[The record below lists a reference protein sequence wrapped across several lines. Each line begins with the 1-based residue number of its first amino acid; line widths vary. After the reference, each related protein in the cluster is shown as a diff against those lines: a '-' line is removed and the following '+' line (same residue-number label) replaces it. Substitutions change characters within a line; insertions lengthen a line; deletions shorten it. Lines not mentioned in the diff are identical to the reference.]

1 MTGLSRQTA
10 WHTGSAF
17 GDYDEDGD
25 LDLFLAGYLD
35 LNALPLA
42 GPAPVCNYLGLDT
55 FCGPLGLKAG
65 ADLLYRNNG
74 DGTFTDV
81 TKPSGLSASATRYGF
96 SAVFEDLNQDGR
108 VDLFVANDSAP
119 NFLFLNQGDGVF
131 EESALTMGLAYNAHG
146 KTQADMEVA
155 IGDYDADGDVDLL
168 TTTFSEDY
176 FPLFEQQAPGVFAD
190 VSFEAGLGT
199 VTFPYAG
206 WACGFSDLDN
216 DADLDLWLANGH
228 LYPTIEKLGSSTYF
242 QPLALSR
249 IGAAGSCA
257 SRTPS
262 AERSQTP
269 TAEAPVGTST
279 TTDGWTFWLFQFRD
293 RLSCSKTAQP
303 WTTRGSGCVYWTSR
317 IIGKGSALV

>member
-1 MTGLSRQTA
+1 MAGLSRQTA

-35 LNALPLA
+35 LNALPLE

-74 DGTFTDV
+74 DGAFTDV
-81 TKPSGLSASATRYGF
+81 TKPSGLSASAARYGF

-119 NFLFLNQGDGVF
+119 NFLFLN
-131 EESALTMGLAYNAHG
+131 
-146 KTQADMEVA
+146 
-155 IGDYDADGDVDLL
+155 
-168 TTTFSEDY
+168 
-176 FPLFEQQAPGVFAD
+176 P
-190 VSFEAGLGT
+190 T
-199 VTFPYAG
+199 V
-206 WACGFSDLDN
+206 
-216 DADLDLWLANGH
+216 
-228 LYPTIEKLGSSTYF
+228 
-242 QPLALSR
+242 
-249 IGAAGSCA
+249 
-257 SRTPS
+257 
-262 AERSQTP
+262 
-269 TAEAPVGTST
+269 EAPVGTST

-303 WTTRGSGCVYWTSR
+303 WTIRGSGCVYWTSR
-317 IIGKGSALV
+317 IIGGSSGFLVGE